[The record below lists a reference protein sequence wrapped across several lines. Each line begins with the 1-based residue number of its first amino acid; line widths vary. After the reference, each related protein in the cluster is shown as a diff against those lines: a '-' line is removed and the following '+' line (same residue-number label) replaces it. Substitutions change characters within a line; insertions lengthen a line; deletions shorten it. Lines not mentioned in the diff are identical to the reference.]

1 MGDDAKPWDICDDC
15 LDPFAKKLLAFVK
28 RFRPVFDQAE
38 AIRLETQGQQ
48 PPRPDDLREL
58 CYEFDVDRAV
68 VQLQATFSLDFASE
82 FTRMLRA
89 VDERFRT
96 LDSKANQRLD
106 RYAGKY
112 ATPLL
117 IGRYLI
123 AVDKLPAGDELPH
136 DLRKIE
142 AEIVKEYMNVADEFE
157 LVSKYLSN
165 VSTEVRR
172 KSMPTPVAAT
182 KKQKRST
189 DTKTDALYEVF
200 SIYTDGSSD
209 DRFKEMARIVSNDDL
224 TLDEKL
230 WAIHKLIPIPSS
242 MSAEKLGRAF
252 GVTKAAIQKT
262 SWYKECRK
270 GEQTKEVSR
279 RWENHVKRGIE
290 RKDLPRKTGTQ
301 YKSEDWDK

>member
-68 VQLQATFSLDFASE
+68 VQLQATFSLDFANE
-82 FTRMLRA
+82 FVRKLRS
-89 VDERFRT
+89 VVERFRT

-106 RYAGKY
+106 RYVGKY

-117 IGRYLI
+117 IGWYFI
-123 AVDKLPAGDELPH
+123 AVEKLPTGDELPH
-136 DLRKIE
+136 DLRKIK
-142 AEIVKEYMNVADEFE
+142 AEIVEEYMNVRNEFE

-172 KSMPTPVAAT
+172 KSMPIPVAAT
-182 KKQKRST
+182 MPKARVVPIKPKREKKTDKKQTQMISCFTAYHRQYNGLNSKPIGLRELARLARVSPSTAWSFFEKEYGGYAKYEEVCDYELAKSLKRMNQEYAPRISYGGAPP
-189 DTKTDALYEVF
+189 DNGKR
-200 SIYTDGSSD
+200 
-209 DRFKEMARIVSNDDL
+209 DRE
-224 TLDEKL
+224 DED
-230 WAIHKLIPIPSS
+230 
-242 MSAEKLGRAF
+242 
-252 GVTKAAIQKT
+252 QK
-262 SWYKECRK
+262 
-270 GEQTKEVSR
+270 
-279 RWENHVKRGIE
+279 
-290 RKDLPRKTGTQ
+290 
-301 YKSEDWDK
+301 